1 MSMSARVQQEKRA
14 GARFFGV
21 VFQFLAVLTLIG
33 TFIAAVVVDRVGL
46 EFGIQGSNNFAM
58 WMVIASGLFVTSVL
72 AGFGYTLGL
81 LCAIYDRQE
90 TVTPDRE
97 TLPESWLTI
106 SPIKPPPFKPG
117 TLTRNTETPQ
127 SSPANRDSLPGLQVA
142 EEMSPP
148 TPKPPTDRVTLPKLQ
163 DAEKPPVP
171 ARLEKGAIW
180 EWLTRER
187 RFRRSESD

>member
-1 MSMSARVQQEKRA
+1 MSMSARVQQDKRA
-14 GARFFGV
+14 GARFFGA
-21 VFQFLAVLTLIG
+21 VFQFLAVLTFIG
-33 TFIAAVVVDRVGL
+33 TVIAAVVVDRVGS
-46 EFGIQGSNNFAM
+46 EFGIRGSNNFAM
-58 WMVIASGLFVTSVL
+58 WMVLASGLFVTSVL

-171 ARLEKGAIW
+171 SSSEKGAIW

-187 RFRRSESD
+187 RFGRSESD